1 MMSRRAVIANG
12 LRGLMV
18 ACVMLVAGTGTAW
31 AEARALD
38 APRAAGTVGER
49 YDGFAELR
57 DQSQADTLGPLVA
70 EANAARRKVYADQA
84 AKNNMT
90 VDQVGR
96 IFAPQILQGAPAGT
110 WFHQESGAWVQK

>member
-1 MMSRRAVIANG
+1 MFAPALRR
-12 LRGLMV
+12 LMV
-18 ACVMLVAGTGTAW
+18 AFAMLLAVNGTAW

-49 YDGFAELR
+49 YDGYAELR
-57 DQSQADTLGPLVA
+57 DQSQAATLGPLVA
-70 EANAARRKVYADQA
+70 EANAARRKVYLDQA
-84 AKNNMT
+84 AQNKMT
-90 VDQVGR
+90 ADQVGR